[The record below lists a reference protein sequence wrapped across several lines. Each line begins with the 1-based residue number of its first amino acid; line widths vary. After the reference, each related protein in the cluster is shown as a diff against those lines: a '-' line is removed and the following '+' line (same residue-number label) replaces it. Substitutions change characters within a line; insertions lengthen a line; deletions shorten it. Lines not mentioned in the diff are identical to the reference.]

1 MHASLL
7 PPAIDVIESSP
18 ATLAQ
23 AGHMV
28 RIFPKRGEGQS
39 VAFLVGPGQERVEL
53 PEAIYRVLRD
63 AVAILSQGDAI
74 VIGSVHQ
81 LLTTTH
87 AANLLGV
94 SRQYLIRLIENK
106 DLQCE
111 MVGRHRRLRLGD
123 VLAYRE
129 KRALHRRQALDE
141 LTTLDE
147 ELGAYE

>member
-1 MHASLL
+1 MSFRTGVHA
-7 PPAIDVIESSP
+7 

-23 AGHMV
+23 AGRLV
-28 RIFPKRGEGQS
+28 QLFPPRAEDQS

-63 AVAILSQGDAI
+63 TVAILSRGDAI
-74 VIGSVHQ
+74 VIGSIHQ
-81 LLTTTH
+81 LLTTTE
-87 AANLLGV
+87 AADLLGI
-94 SRQYLIRLIENK
+94 SRQYLIRLIERQE
-106 DLQCE
+106 LQCE

-129 KRALHRRQALDE
+129 KRAAHRRKALDT
-141 LTTLDE
+141 LTALDE